1 MSNEEHLIENA
12 LVLFQDIVE
21 GKKDYDEAHGL
32 FLTDERNK
40 SMSEKSL
47 IVLEKVWAMA
57 NYVTYT
63 WCEGRD
69 IDELTQ
75 HRHE

>member
-1 MSNEEHLIENA
+1 MSHEEHLIENA
-12 LVLFQDIVE
+12 LMLFQDVLS
-21 GKKDYDEAHGL
+21 GRKSYDEAHGL

-47 IVLEKVWAMA
+47 IVLEKVWSMA

-63 WCEGRD
+63 WCEGKG

-75 HRHE
+75 H

>member
-12 LVLFQDIVE
+12 LVLFQDVLN
-21 GKKDYDEAHGL
+21 GRKSYDEAMDL

-63 WCEGRD
+63 WCEGED

-75 HRHE
+75 H

>member
-1 MSNEEHLIENA
+1 MNHEEHLIENA
-12 LVLFQDIVE
+12 LMLFQDIVK
-21 GKKDYDEAHGL
+21 GKRDYDEAMDL
-32 FLTDERNK
+32 FLSDERNK

-57 NYVTYT
+57 NYVTYS

-69 IDELTQ
+69 IDELTK
-75 HRHE
+75 H

>member
-1 MSNEEHLIENA
+1 MSHEEHLIENA
-12 LVLFQDIVE
+12 LVLFQDILN
-21 GKKDYDEAHGL
+21 GRKSYDEAMDL
-32 FLTDERNK
+32 FLSDERNK

-47 IVLEKVWAMA
+47 IMLEKVWSMA

-75 HRHE
+75 H